1 LGKLIACILMI
12 VGIGFFALIT
22 GAVAQRF
29 LATEIEEVGEEM
41 EASEAELLEQIE
53 VLGRQLQTLE
63 ASLAHGNIRVDGEWA
78 SCGVWSPQRGVCEIR
93 GTSEDARG
101 PLVVLASVPGCRAP
115 LCRCLADLARHR
127 WLRGDD
133 VD

>member
-1 LGKLIACILMI
+1 MGYGDIPPKTPLGKVIACILMI

-63 ASLAHGNIRVDGEWA
+63 ASLAHGEHPRRWRVG
-78 SCGVWSPQRGVCEIR
+78 R
-93 GTSEDARG
+93 
-101 PLVVLASVPGCRAP
+101 
-115 LCRCLADLARHR
+115 
-127 WLRGDD
+127 LRSMVSAEGSL
-133 VD
+133 